1 MDSEEYKLLAFNYSE
16 DDKKKIDEYN
26 KERVRKSLELLAYN
40 REKLIKDGD
49 YADMDVA
56 DRVRFVQG
64 VEEFKAYCAEY
75 PMVSKYIIAYGL
87 FSTKAFLKYMDWK
100 ARVRPSDDL
109 RNKLAGNQLEQEK
122 FKNKYVYSVYVKY
135 LYADKNLKA
144 GLREI
149 NEMYKATYEQ
159 LNRETEAFFDAYNK
173 AKKEVEDKESE
184 TVEKRKADIAKQL
197 RKKLD
202 MEASSKQ
209 E

>member
-1 MDSEEYKLLAFNYSE
+1 MDSDEYKLLTFNYSE

-40 REKLIKDGD
+40 RRKLMEGGE
-49 YADMDVA
+49 YAAMDVA
-56 DRVRFVQG
+56 DRVRFIQNI
-64 VEEFKAYCAEY
+64 EEFKVYCAEY

-87 FSTKAFLKYMDWK
+87 FSTKAFLKYIDWK

-135 LYADKNLKA
+135 LYSDKNLKA

-149 NEMYKATYEQ
+149 NEMYIATYEQ
-159 LNRETEAFFDAYNK
+159 LNKETEAFFDAYNK
-173 AKKEVEDKESE
+173 AKKEVEDKEND
-184 TVEKRKADIAKQL
+184 TVEKRKIDIAKQL
-197 RKKLD
+197 RKKLE
-202 MEASSKQ
+202 MESNNTLK
-209 E
+209 

>member
-1 MDSEEYKLLAFNYSE
+1 MDSDEYMLLTFNYSD

-40 REKLIKDGD
+40 RSRLIEDKA
-49 YADMDVA
+49 YAAVDVA
-56 DRVRFVQG
+56 ERVQIIQRM
-64 VEEFKAYCAEY
+64 EDYKAYCMEY

-87 FSTKAFLKYMDWK
+87 FSTKAFLKYMEWK
-100 ARVRPSDDL
+100 ARVRPSDGL

-122 FKNKYVYSVYVKY
+122 FKNKYIYSVYVKY

-159 LNRETEAFFDAYNK
+159 LNNETESFFNAYNK
-173 AKKEVEDKESE
+173 AKNEVEEKENE
-184 TVEKRKADIAKQL
+184 TAEKRKAEIAKQL
-197 RKKLD
+197 RKKLEMD
-202 MEASSKQ
+202 KS
-209 E
+209 